1 MRVVR
6 AGVELRMGL
15 RGEEVRMIRQLEH
28 LDDAAVRRHAAQ
40 AHTGVCQ
47 RGAVVV
53 VDLVA
58 VAVALV
64 DERLAIEL
72 KGAGIRVQTAGV
84 RAEAERTADVQN
96 ALLVGHQVDD
106 GIGRVGHEL
115 DAVRLGQADDV
126 ACEFDNGKLHAE
138 AQAEEGDAVLTGIAD
153 GFDHA
158 VDAAAAEA
166 AGDDDAGHIAQNFAD
181 VLRRDGL
188 GVDPVDLHMGVVC
201 HTGVAQRL
209 CDAEVGV
216 VQLRILADEGDVD
229 AALRVHPA
237 VAHLPPLRQV
247 RLTLRQAQIAQHDLS
262 QMLVLHHQGDL
273 IENAGVEVL
282 QHMVR
287 ADIAEQGELVA
298 DVLRQG
304 VVGAAHEHVRPQA
317 DALQLA
323 DAALRRLRLHLAGG
337 LEIRD
342 EGDEQDD
349 GILLADL
356 ILELADG
363 LQEGLALH
371 VADRA
376 ADLDDGDLVL
386 AAVEAALDLVG
397 DVRDDLH
404 RAPAEVAAALALEHR
419 AVHAAGRHVRNARQA
434 LVDEA
439 LIVAEIQVGL
449 RAVVRDEHLAVLD
462 RVHRAGVDVD
472 IGVELLHRH
481 GITARLEQ
489 PAERGGRDPLAEAGD
504 NAAENKYIFYR
515 HAKFPLCSGEGTP
528 PCLVFQ

>member
-1 MRVVR
+1 M
-6 AGVELRMGL
+6 
-15 RGEEVRMIRQLEH
+15 
-28 LDDAAVRRHAAQ
+28 
-40 AHTGVCQ
+40 
-47 RGAVVV
+47 
-53 VDLVA
+53 
-58 VAVALV
+58 
-64 DERLAIEL
+64 
-72 KGAGIRVQTAGV
+72 
-84 RAEAERTADVQN
+84 
-96 ALLVGHQVDD
+96 
-106 GIGRVGHEL
+106 
-115 DAVRLGQADDV
+115 
-126 ACEFDNGKLHAE
+126 
-138 AQAEEGDAVLTGIAD
+138 
-153 GFDHA
+153 
-158 VDAAAAEA
+158 
-166 AGDDDAGHIAQNFAD
+166 
-181 VLRRDGL
+181 
-188 GVDPVDLHMGVVC
+188 
-201 HTGVAQRL
+201 
-209 CDAEVGV
+209 
-216 VQLRILADEGDVD
+216 
-229 AALRVHPA
+229 HPA
-237 VAHLPPLRQV
+237 VAHLPPLRQI
-247 RLTLRQAQIAQHDLS
+247 RLALRQAQIAQHDLS

-287 ADIAEQGELVA
+287 ADVAEQGELVA

-481 GITARLEQ
+481 GIAARLEQ
-489 PAERGGRDPLAEAGD
+489 PAERSGRDPLAEAGD

-515 HAKFPLCSGEGTP
+515 HAKFPLCSGEGPP